1 MIMKINQ
8 RTIPKTF
15 SVNYGKS
22 NPLNKIK
29 FRNRILSKGS
39 VMFLDNSTQKEE
51 KIKKKIEKENAANE
65 IKIYYSNNNTKLN
78 HLNYRNFSINQ
89 YSIHPRKEQKI
100 GEETFKDKLSQF
112 TNSIEFKPFVDHL
125 KFIMKKKETLRP
137 VSKSIKE
144 SSSNSIS
151 RLCQTGTRMPNI
163 YRKMHNRSTVNI
175 VFDFQDEDE
184 IYEKRYEKPQINIDE
199 ILMNYNTNAK
209 RSFSCEKIKPY
220 QMKMSPFAKQHK
232 FVPKNIT

>member
-78 HLNYRNFSINQ
+78 YLNYRNFSINQ

-125 KFIMKKKETLRP
+125 KFIMKTKETLRP

-144 SSSNSIS
+144 SSSNSVMNFGWLRGA
-151 RLCQTGTRMPNI
+151 RL
-163 YRKMHNRSTVNI
+163 KMLIKSKLCYALFKKFQVAYNACKSLIIFSANLMACG
-175 VFDFQDEDE
+175 VFTAETH
-184 IYEKRYEKPQINIDE
+184 IICA
-199 ILMNYNTNAK
+199 ILLP
-209 RSFSCEKIKPY
+209 S
-220 QMKMSPFAKQHK
+220 
-232 FVPKNIT
+232 

>member
-1 MIMKINQ
+1 
-8 RTIPKTF
+8 
-15 SVNYGKS
+15 
-22 NPLNKIK
+22 
-29 FRNRILSKGS
+29 
-39 VMFLDNSTQKEE
+39 
-51 KIKKKIEKENAANE
+51 
-65 IKIYYSNNNTKLN
+65 
-78 HLNYRNFSINQ
+78 
-89 YSIHPRKEQKI
+89 
-100 GEETFKDKLSQF
+100 
-112 TNSIEFKPFVDHL
+112 
-125 KFIMKKKETLRP
+125 MKKKETLRP
-137 VSKSIKE
+137 VSQSIKE
-144 SSSNSIS
+144 SRSNSVS

>member
-51 KIKKKIEKENAANE
+51 KIK
-65 IKIYYSNNNTKLN
+65 IYYNNKNNKLN

-137 VSKSIKE
+137 VSQSIKE
-144 SSSNSIS
+144 SRSNSVS

-175 VFDFQDEDE
+175 VLDFQDEDE